1 MFSSFLIW
9 SKNESEKHK
18 KQIRLESFL
27 PFLFCPALIQTSQI
41 ESYVSNEVV
50 TFISLIGVKVAVE
63 KMVMTSVRVR
73 N

>member
-27 PFLFCPALIQTSQI
+27 PFLFCQTSQI